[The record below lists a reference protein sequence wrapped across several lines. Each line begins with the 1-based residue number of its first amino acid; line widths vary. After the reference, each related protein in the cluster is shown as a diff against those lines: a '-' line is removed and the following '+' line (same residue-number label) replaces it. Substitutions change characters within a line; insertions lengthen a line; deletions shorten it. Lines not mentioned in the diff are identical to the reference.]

1 MKSEIIKKGLEKA
14 PHRSLLNALGL
25 TKWEKDRP
33 FIGIV
38 NSQND
43 LVPGHIH
50 LNQIAGAVKGGGG
63 KKGGPFFFSPG
74 VFFLGL
80 SKKEELLPR
89 QKQQTPI

>member
-1 MKSEIIKKGLEKA
+1 LKSETIKKGLEKA

-50 LNQIAGAVKGGGG
+50 LNQIADAVKAGVRANGG
-63 KKGGPFFFSPG
+63 
-74 VFFLGL
+74 
-80 SKKEELLPR
+80 
-89 QKQQTPI
+89 TPLEFPAIAVCDGIAMNHEGMRIPW

>member
-50 LNQIAGAVKGGGG
+50 LDQI
-63 KKGGPFFFSPG
+63 
-74 VFFLGL
+74 
-80 SKKEELLPR
+80 
-89 QKQQTPI
+89 